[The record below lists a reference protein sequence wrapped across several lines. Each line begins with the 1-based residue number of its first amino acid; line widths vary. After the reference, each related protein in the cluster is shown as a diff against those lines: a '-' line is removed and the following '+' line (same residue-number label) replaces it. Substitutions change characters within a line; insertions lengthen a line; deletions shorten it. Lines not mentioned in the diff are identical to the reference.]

1 MQVLVDSGAKVIHT
15 KVIPGL
21 KGASVPS
28 KKPAR
33 VLIVAFIRDFN
44 RHEQIQKKNNG
55 IIPRGYLPA
64 TTASTADFRCTV
76 RAKPWQ
82 AKFLHK
88 GPAPF
93 YLRRV

>member
-33 VLIVAFIRDFN
+33 VLIVAFFRDFN

-55 IIPRGYLPA
+55 IIPCGYMA
-64 TTASTADFRCTV
+64 SATASTLDFSCAV

-82 AKFLHK
+82 AQFLH
-88 GPAPF
+88 
-93 YLRRV
+93 